1 MKWFWL
7 LLWSSIT
14 FSLQAQTLAEVEKKI
29 SENTQ
34 KDTNWVLLLIRAG
47 DLHTDNRNFVKAHDY
62 FQQALQHSQK
72 IKYTNGLIKSYY
84 FEGLAY
90 RNEGN
95 YKLSE
100 ENHLKAIALAQ
111 KQKNEDQ
118 LMRSYLNLGNTYRNL
133 GTYDKSLDCYLKSLE
148 LSQKLGN
155 KRIEAANYNN
165 IGEIYRFQNNSAWA
179 LEYYEKAL
187 KISREIK
194 DERQI
199 ASNLNNIGIIYFR
212 EKEFLKAEEYL
223 KESLALSEKINNKR
237 LQMLNYINLGNI
249 FLKKSKGYDEGIE
262 TAMKYQNNAILLAEE
277 LKDQYNLSIAKRNLA
292 RCYML
297 QKDYA
302 KAEELIKEAL
312 SIAEKIEART
322 EKANG
327 YYDMILLKIK
337 QGANIR
343 DVVEYEMRY
352 QDELNTIQNE
362 ELTATIAKLQN
373 TYEYKQKE
381 IENNLLRKEN
391 EIKKLQMLEA
401 QMLQKQQQ
409 QENELLAS
417 QNNLLAMENKIKEN
431 ALERERIMKE
441 EARIK
446 AEKERKEKELLEKD
460 ALLKKQTLEKQGYL
474 IVGIAIIAILT
485 ALLAFGLG
493 RAYFNR
499 KRFAQTLQLKNKEIE
514 QQKEEILTQ
523 RDLLDEQNKAL
534 AYQKEEILASIRY
547 AKNIQTALLPN
558 PKRILSYFK
567 DFWSFYQ
574 PRDIVSGDFYYFIE
588 RNGKAFL
595 ALADCTG
602 HGVPGAFM
610 SSLGIAILENTI
622 VAKNITQAAQILQE
636 LDYTLY
642 KSLNQEGENRQ
653 KDGMEIALCV
663 IDKSQKTIEFAGAN
677 RPAVLVVD
685 GKHIQEISPDKQ
697 SIGGERE
704 NLERNFS
711 SQIICFE
718 KDCKIY
724 LFSDGYQDQFGSE
737 KNRKMGKKNF
747 QDILL
752 QAIELP
758 FDKQATFIQEK
769 FETWKGKNEQID
781 DVSVIGA
788 WIVV

>member
-7 LLWSSIT
+7 LLWSNVI

-148 LSQKLGN
+148 LSKKLGN

-165 IGEIYRFQNNSAWA
+165 IGEIYRFQNNSSWA
-179 LEYYEKAL
+179 LEFYEKAL

-199 ASNLNNIGIIYFR
+199 ASNLNNIGIIYFK
-212 EKEFLKAEEYL
+212 EKELLKAEEYL
-223 KESLALSEKINNKR
+223 KESLALSGKINNKR

-249 FLKKSKGYDEGIE
+249 FLKKSKGDEGIE
-262 TAMKYQNNAILLAEE
+262 ITMKYLNNAILLAEE

-297 QKDYA
+297 QKDYN
-302 KAEELIKEAL
+302 KAEELIQEAL
-312 SIAEKIEART
+312 SIAEKIGARN
-322 EKANG
+322 EKVGG
-327 YYDMILLKIK
+327 YYDMILLKI
-337 QGANIR
+337 QRGASIR
-343 DVVEYEMRY
+343 DIVEYEMRY
-352 QDELNTIQNE
+352 QDELNQIQNE
-362 ELTATIAKLQN
+362 ELTANMAKLQN

-401 QMLQKQQQ
+401 QMLQKQQK

-417 QNNLLAMENKIKEN
+417 QNNLLVMENKIKEN
-431 ALERERIMKE
+431 ALEKERILKE

-446 AEKERKEKELLEKD
+446 AEKERKEKELFEKD
-460 ALLKKQTLEKQGYL
+460 ALLKKQTLEKQSYL
-474 IVGIAIIAILT
+474 IIGIALIAILT

-493 RAYFNR
+493 RAYLNR

-523 RDLLDEQNKAL
+523 RDLLDEQNKLL
-534 AYQKEEILASIRY
+534 AYQKDEILASIRY
-547 AKNIQTALLPN
+547 AKNIQTALLPYK
-558 PKRILSYFK
+558 KRVLSFFK
-567 DFWSFYQ
+567 GFWVFYQ

-610 SSLGIAILENTI
+610 SSLGISILENTI

-642 KSLNQEGENRQ
+642 KSLNQEGTNQQQDR
-653 KDGMEIALCV
+653 MEIALCV
-663 IDKSQKTIEFAGAN
+663 IDKNEKTIEFAGAN
-677 RPAVLVVD
+677 RPAFLVIDDQKV
-685 GKHIQEISPDKQ
+685 QEISPNKQ
-697 SIGGERE
+697 GIGGERANE
-704 NLERNFS
+704 LQSFG
-711 SQIICFE
+711 SQIIHFE
-718 KDCKIY
+718 KNCKIY
-724 LFSDGYQDQFGSE
+724 LFSDGYQDQFGGE
-737 KNRKMGKKNF
+737 KNKKMGKRAF

-752 QAIELP
+752 QAIQLP
-758 FDKQATFIQEK
+758 FEEQEKFLQEK
-769 FETWKGKNEQID
+769 FESWKGKNEQID
-781 DVSVIGA
+781 DVSVLGA
-788 WIVV
+788 WVEA